1 MDISKIKEI
10 INKGVK
16 ENNDFRLSET
26 VEVQKK
32 AKLTLEIDRNLQK
45 YYYQITNEDLEKSS
59 LTEQDVQKMIE
70 MGWKINDNEKTFL
83 KIFK

>member
-26 VEVQKK
+26 GEVQKK

-70 MGWKINDNEKTFL
+70 MGWKINDNEKTF
-83 KIFK
+83 FKNI

>member
-16 ENNDFRLSET
+16 ENSDFRLSET

-45 YYYQITNEDLEKSS
+45 YYYQITNDDLEKSS

-70 MGWKINDNEKTFL
+70 MGWKINDNEKTF
-83 KIFK
+83 FKNI

>member
-26 VEVQKK
+26 VELQKK
-32 AKLTLEIDRNLQK
+32 ANLTLEIDRNLQK
-45 YYYQITNEDLEKSS
+45 YYYQITNDDLEKSS

-70 MGWKINDNEKTFL
+70 MGWKINDNEKTF
-83 KIFK
+83 FKNI

>member
-16 ENNDFRLSET
+16 ENSDFRLSET

-45 YYYQITNEDLEKSS
+45 YYY
-59 LTEQDVQKMIE
+59 
-70 MGWKINDNEKTFL
+70 
-83 KIFK
+83 

>member
-10 INKGVK
+10 ISKGVN
-16 ENNDFRLSET
+16 ENCDFRLSET

-70 MGWKINDNEKTFL
+70 MGWKINDNEKTF
-83 KIFK
+83 FKNI

>member
-26 VEVQKK
+26 VEVQQK

-70 MGWKINDNEKTFL
+70 MGWKINDNEKTF
-83 KIFK
+83 FKNI

>member
-1 MDISKIKEI
+1 MNKIKEI

-70 MGWKINDNEKTFL
+70 MGWKINDNEKTF
-83 KIFK
+83 FKNI

>member
-16 ENNDFRLSET
+16 ENSDFRLSET
-26 VEVQKK
+26 VDVQKK

-70 MGWKINDNEKTFL
+70 MGWKINDNEKTF
-83 KIFK
+83 FKNI

>member
-10 INKGVK
+10 ISKGVN
-16 ENNDFRLSET
+16 ENSDFRLSET

-70 MGWKINDNEKTFL
+70 MGWKINDNEKTF
-83 KIFK
+83 FKNI

>member
-16 ENNDFRLSET
+16 EKNDFRLSET

-70 MGWKINDNEKTFL
+70 MGWKINDNEKTF
-83 KIFK
+83 FKNI

>member
-45 YYYQITNEDLEKSS
+45 YYYQITSEDLEKSS

-70 MGWKINDNEKTFL
+70 MGWKINDNEKTF
-83 KIFK
+83 FKNI

>member
-32 AKLTLEIDRNLQK
+32 AKLTLGIDRNLQK

-70 MGWKINDNEKTFL
+70 MGWKINDNEKTF
-83 KIFK
+83 FKNI

>member
-26 VEVQKK
+26 VEIQKK

-70 MGWKINDNEKTFL
+70 MGWKINDNEKTF
-83 KIFK
+83 FKNI

>member
-26 VEVQKK
+26 VEAQKK

-70 MGWKINDNEKTFL
+70 MGWKINDNEKTF
-83 KIFK
+83 FKNI

>member
-70 MGWKINDNEKTFL
+70 MGWKINDHEKTF
-83 KIFK
+83 FKNI

>member
-32 AKLTLEIDRNLQK
+32 AKLTLEIDRSLQK

-59 LTEQDVQKMIE
+59 LTEQDVQK
-70 MGWKINDNEKTFL
+70 
-83 KIFK
+83 

>member
-10 INKGVK
+10 INKGVI

-70 MGWKINDNEKTFL
+70 MGWKINDNEKTF
-83 KIFK
+83 FKNI

>member
-70 MGWKINDNEKTFL
+70 MGCKINDNEKTF
-83 KIFK
+83 FKNI

>member
-26 VEVQKK
+26 VEIQKK

-70 MGWKINDNEKTFL
+70 MGGKINDNEKTF
-83 KIFK
+83 FKNI

>member
-1 MDISKIKEI
+1 MDISKIPAI

-70 MGWKINDNEKTFL
+70 MGWKINDNEKTF
-83 KIFK
+83 FKNI

>member
-45 YYYQITNEDLEKSS
+45 YYYQITNEDLEKST

-70 MGWKINDNEKTFL
+70 MGWKINDNEKTF
-83 KIFK
+83 FKNI

>member
-59 LTEQDVQKMIE
+59 LTEQDVQK
-70 MGWKINDNEKTFL
+70 ND
-83 KIFK
+83 

>member
-10 INKGVK
+10 INTGVK

-70 MGWKINDNEKTFL
+70 MGWKINDNEKTF
-83 KIFK
+83 FKNI

>member
-26 VEVQKK
+26 VEVQRK

-70 MGWKINDNEKTFL
+70 MGWKINDNEKTF
-83 KIFK
+83 FKNI

>member
-16 ENNDFRLSET
+16 DNSDFRLSET
-26 VEVQKK
+26 VDIQKK

-70 MGWKINDNEKTFL
+70 MGWKINDNEKTF
-83 KIFK
+83 FKNI

>member
-45 YYYQITNEDLEKSS
+45 YYY
-59 LTEQDVQKMIE
+59 
-70 MGWKINDNEKTFL
+70 
-83 KIFK
+83 

>member
-16 ENNDFRLSET
+16 DNNDFRLSET

-70 MGWKINDNEKTFL
+70 MGWKINDNEKTF
-83 KIFK
+83 FKNI

>member
-16 ENNDFRLSET
+16 ENSDFRLSET

-70 MGWKINDNEKTFL
+70 MGWKINDNEKTF
-83 KIFK
+83 FKNI

>member
-16 ENNDFRLSET
+16 ENSDFRLSET

-32 AKLTLEIDRNLQK
+32 ANLTLEIDRNLQK
-45 YYYQITNEDLEKSS
+45 YYYQITNDDLEKSS

-70 MGWKINDNEKTFL
+70 MGWKINDNEKTF
-83 KIFK
+83 FKNI

>member
-70 MGWKINDNEKTFL
+70 MGWKINDNEKTF
-83 KIFK
+83 FKNI